1 MGKLLC
7 AILILCSM
15 VMAMPAVHGIA
26 ESPKDV
32 EKWFE
37 SLNHAKEKVTKLHFY
52 FHDIESGNNP
62 TSITVAQA
70 NNSLSSPTF
79 FGLINMVDNPLTEG
93 PELTSKQL
101 GRAQGMFG
109 ASSMEEQSVFMNINL
124 FFTDG
129 EFNGST
135 LALLGRNSIFHEYRE
150 MSIVGGS
157 GVFRLARGIATA
169 KTYSINTNLGDAVV
183 EYHVIAI
190 HY

>member
-52 FHDIESGNNP
+52 FHDIQSGNNP

-93 PELTSKQL
+93 PKLTSKQL
-101 GRAQGMFG
+101 GRAQGIFG
-109 ASSMEEQSVFMNINL
+109 ASSLEEVY
-124 FFTDG
+124 G

>member
-37 SLNHAKEKVTKLHFY
+37 SLNHAKEKLIITHILRPNQHGRQPIDRRPQT
-52 FHDIESGNNP
+52 HIQAARPSSGDIR
-62 TSITVAQA
+62 SIFT
-70 NNSLSSPTF
+70 
-79 FGLINMVDNPLTEG
+79 GG
-93 PELTSKQL
+93 
-101 GRAQGMFG
+101 
-109 ASSMEEQSVFMNINL
+109 SVFMNINL